1 MQAASRTKFFL
12 GSTHVKSNH
21 DVFLNDLCISIL
33 NTKYTSRRMIFSPL
47 NRFCID
53 DNITILFRMNPKMK
67 TIKKQFRW
75 TFVVLRH
82 MWQEPAMWWWL
93 GCVRTQESQQ
103 FNQQNKNKTFYLMSL
118 YTQRTIT
125 QDLLYPEKCAIL
137 ALG

>member
-1 MQAASRTKFFL
+1 MEAASRTKFFL

-82 MWQEPAMWWWL
+82 MWQDPAMWWWL
-93 GCVRTQESQQ
+93 GCVRTQES
-103 FNQQNKNKTFYLMSL
+103 NNSINKTKTKPFIWCL
-118 YTQRTIT
+118 YIHNV
-125 QDLLYPEKCAIL
+125 LLHKISYIRKNVQF
-137 ALG
+137 